1 MNRRGFLSVVTMGAV
16 AAPAAAMGVKA
27 SSDPSDA
34 PISDTT
40 LSITS
45 GVKKSNDQSND
56 QDFFHKPYE
65 EYKNVHMAVG
75 KDGNLWIKTE
85 SGQWKRVVTE

>member
-1 MNRRGFLSVVTMGAV
+1 MNRRGFLSVLTMGAV

-34 PISDTT
+34 PIGDMT
-40 LSITS
+40 LSINS
-45 GVKKSNDQSND
+45 GVKKSDSYVFLQDQ
-56 QDFFHKPYE
+56 YE
-65 EYKNVHMAVG
+65 EYKKVDMAVG

-85 SGQWKRVVTE
+85 NGQWKRLVTE

>member
-1 MNRRGFLSVVTMGAV
+1 MGAV

-34 PISDTT
+34 PIADQV
-40 LSITS
+40 LSISS
-45 GVKKSNDQSND
+45 GVKAKATKSSNEGYRIGADGSFHFAQDQ
-56 QDFFHKPYE
+56 YE
-65 EYKNVHMAVG
+65 EYKKVEMAVG

-85 SGQWKRVVTE
+85 SGQWKRLVTE

>member
-1 MNRRGFLSVVTMGAV
+1 MNRRGFLSIISLGAV
-16 AAPAAAMGVKA
+16 SAPVLAMGVKA

-34 PISDTT
+34 PISDMT
-40 LSITS
+40 LSIKS
-45 GVKKSNDQSND
+45 GVKESDSYVSLRDQY
-56 QDFFHKPYE
+56 K
-65 EYKNVHMAVG
+65 EYKSVHMAVG